1 MAKYV
6 GNSFKD
12 WWNAHYGTDYNGTDS
27 LSKTKGMSE
36 EDYAIGQKL
45 YDAYLNENNLTAAYN
60 TSKESLGQNKADA
73 ERAADI
79 SYQRLQKYLPQQL
92 AKQGLYGTGLSE
104 DAYLKLHSNYRN
116 EVSDIDKNYNDNITS
131 LENAYNSNLSDLRS
145 GVGTA
150 VEGVMDKYKQYRTDA
165 YNEAL
170 TGLQTGSFSDAV
182 DVENYL
188 KSYSDKVSE
197 QQYQMLEREAAA
209 VVKASGF
216 DVEQLGEGYIK
227 DTVKSS
233 IPTAAAYD
241 FDSLKN
247 GDDITVKIDGKTF
260 KVESD
265 GPEKGNAAATHASNN
280 NIADG
285 RLFVYGDSNDVYIYY
300 GGVAYKVKAKSRSD
314 EKVGWLNA
322 VRHYLMYGT
331 PLEANSNE
339 AKQSEANITNTSTV
353 NKTNTIHGNIAIS
366 PELQE
371 YYSKRNSGYR

>member
-12 WWNAHYGTDYNGTDS
+12 WWNAHYGTAYNGTDS
-27 LSKTKGMSE
+27 LSKTEGMSE

-45 YDAYLNENNLTAAYN
+45 YDAYLNENKLTAAYN

-150 VEGVMDKYKQYRTDA
+150 VEGVMDKYRQYRIEDEARLQTQQTNA
-165 YNEAL
+165 YNEASN
-170 TGLQTGSFSDAV
+170 GLKNGSFADAA
-182 DVENYL
+182 DVLNYV
-188 KSYSDKVSE
+188 KGYEGKVSSQNYE
-197 QQYQMLEREAAA
+197 MLKREAASKI
-209 VVKASGF
+209 KASGF
-216 DVEQLGEGYIK
+216 EVDGITGFDDVIEN
-227 DTVKSS
+227 VNKSK
-233 IPTAAAYD
+233 IHKATASD

-247 GDDITVKIDGKTF
+247 GDDITVKINNVKYTVESSGKT
-260 KVESD
+260 SD
-265 GPEKGNAAATHASNN
+265 TATKFALENGMD
-280 NIADG
+280 DG
-285 RLFVYGDSNDVYIYY
+285 TMFVDGDNKDVYIYNN
-300 GGVAYKVKAKSRSD
+300 GAAYKVKAKSRSD
-314 EKVGWLNA
+314 DMVGYLNA
-322 VRHYLMYGT
+322 LRHYLMYGT
-331 PLEANSNE
+331 PLNGNTNE
-339 AKQSEANITNTSTV
+339 AKQ
-353 NKTNTIHGNIAIS
+353 
-366 PELQE
+366 
-371 YYSKRNSGYR
+371 